1 MLPLWM
7 TVPGEEFRVEQV
19 RRSILLITA
28 SGNELDLRNLEGC
41 TLSVIAKTP
50 DQLYGV
56 FRGHRIA
63 FPKQYAMAVTGTVL
77 GKTARP
83 VDIRAAQPCTHH
95 CAGCQ
100 GCIH

>member
-7 TVPGEEFRVEQV
+7 ATPGEDFRVEHVKQ
-19 RRSILLITA
+19 SILLVTA
-28 SGNELDLRNLEGC
+28 SGKELDLRNLEGC
-41 TLSVIAKTP
+41 TLSITAKNA
-50 DQLYGV
+50 DQLYGF

-63 FPKQYAMAVTGTVL
+63 FQKQYAMTVMGTVL
-77 GKTARP
+77 GKTSQP
-83 VDIRAAQPCTHH
+83 VEVRAAQPCTHH